1 MMKIIG
7 ITGGVGAGKS
17 SVLKYIKDN
26 YNCVVVTAD
35 DIGNEVKEP
44 GEECYERLITLL
56 GRGILD
62 TDGRIDKKKMA
73 EAIFADED
81 KLNAVE
87 SIIHPAVIDRI
98 RQKADMERSRGKVDY
113 FFIEAALLI
122 ECGFNDYVD
131 QMWYIYASQDVRRKR
146 LKQSRGY
153 DDSRIDGIMNS
164 QLTDEAFK
172 NGSDVVIDN
181 GGDFEDTIRQIDEG
195 LSKIQT
201 GV

>member
-81 KLNAVE
+81 RLNAVE

>member
-181 GGDFEDTIRQIDEG
+181 GDDFEDTIRQIDEG

>member
-1 MMKIIG
+1 MKIIG

>member
-1 MMKIIG
+1 MKIIG

-81 KLNAVE
+81 RLNAVE